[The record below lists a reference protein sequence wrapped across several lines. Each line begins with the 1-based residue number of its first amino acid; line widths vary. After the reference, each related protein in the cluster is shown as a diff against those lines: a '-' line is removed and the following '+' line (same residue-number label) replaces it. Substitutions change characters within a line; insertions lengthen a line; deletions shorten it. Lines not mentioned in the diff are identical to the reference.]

1 MNSMRSPRILI
12 VDDEPEIRALIAEI
26 LVQDGF
32 EIQEAG
38 SATEAVRILDVFA
51 PSLLITDYNLPDDA
65 NGSEL
70 VERAKSMFPQIKCL
84 MLTGWRELPSHL
96 SNSPLA
102 DVIMSKPFSVAAL
115 EIETRRLLSAP
126 LQEAAPTSLAAQE
139 VR

>member
-1 MNSMRSPRILI
+1 MKSLTGRILI

-38 SATEAVRILDVFA
+38 SATEAVRILHVFA

-65 NGSEL
+65 NGGEL
-70 VERAKSMFPQIKCL
+70 VERAKRMLPHIKCL

-96 SNSPLA
+96 SSSPQA

-115 EIETRRLLSAP
+115 ELETRRLLSATP
-126 LQEAAPTSLAAQE
+126 READPKSSVAQE
-139 VR
+139 ER